1 MRTRGVTG
9 LTGRMTTR
17 SDRSSPVPRTPKH
30 ERIGWFAL
38 AMVLLGVGV
47 VFLPWIVMVVLVALF
62 GLGGTGS
69 NK

>member
-17 SDRSSPVPRTPKH
+17 SDRSSTVPRKPKH